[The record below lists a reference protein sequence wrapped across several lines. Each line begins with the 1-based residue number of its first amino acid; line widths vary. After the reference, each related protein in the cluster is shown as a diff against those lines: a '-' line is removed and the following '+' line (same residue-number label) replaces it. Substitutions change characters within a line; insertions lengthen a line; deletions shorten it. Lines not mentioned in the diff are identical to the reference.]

1 MSSVTVV
8 PWARRM
14 GPRDP
19 HESHRVATPLELFFD
34 LVFVVAI
41 ASAAAELHHGLS
53 AGHLETVVG
62 YTMVFFAIWWAW
74 MNYTWFASA
83 YDSDD
88 VVFRL
93 LTFTIMTGSLMLAAG
108 VPDLFDDG
116 QSGLVVAGY
125 AVMRLGMVA
134 LWLRAA
140 RSHPEG
146 RRTALTYAVGIT
158 VVQVLWIA
166 RLLLDG
172 DGVLMST
179 FFLLVLA
186 ELAVPILAERVGGP
200 TPFHPHHIAERF
212 ALFTI
217 IVLGE
222 VILASV
228 QALQGALAAPAD
240 AASAGHAVE
249 PGAALP
255 AAGGPGATGG
265 MSGSLAMLIA
275 GGLLLVFSLWWLY
288 FKREHVDLI
297 GQGRAITWAFSYAH
311 IVVFA
316 SVAAVGAALAAAV
329 DVVQGVAEA
338 SPRTVALALATAL
351 SLYALTLSSLHA
363 IADRKPAMV
372 GAAATLAA
380 VAVVVAMLDLDMGLR
395 VLLMGLAAAGS
406 VAQHVWTTHR
416 PGAPTGAE
424 AAR

>member
-1 MSSVTVV
+1 
-8 PWARRM
+8 M

-19 HESHRVATPLELFFD
+19 HEAHRVATPLELFFD

-53 AGHLETVVG
+53 AGHLEAVVG

-172 DGVLMST
+172 QDVLMST

-186 ELAVPILAERVGGP
+186 ELAVPILAERLGGP

-255 AAGGPGATGG
+255 VAGGPGAAGG
-265 MSGSLAMLIA
+265 MSVSLAMLVA

-316 SVAAVGAALAAAV
+316 SVAALGAALAAAV

-363 IADRKPAMV
+363 IADRKPAVV

-380 VAVVVAMLDLDMGLR
+380 VCVAVALLDLDMGLR

-406 VAQHVWTTHR
+406 VAQHVWATHR
-416 PGAPTGAE
+416 PGAPTGAQ

>member
-1 MSSVTVV
+1 
-8 PWARRM
+8 
-14 GPRDP
+14 
-19 HESHRVATPLELFFD
+19 VATPLELFFD

-53 AGHLETVVG
+53 ADHPEAVVG
-62 YTMVFFAIWWAW
+62 YLLVFFAIWWAW

-88 VVFRL
+88 VAYRL
-93 LTFTIMTGSLMLAAG
+93 LTFTIMAGSLMLAAG

-116 QSGLVVAGY
+116 QSGIVVAGY

-146 RRTALTYAVGIT
+146 RRTALTYALGIT
-158 VVQVLWIA
+158 VVQVLWIG

-172 DGVLMST
+172 RQVLLAT
-179 FFLLVLA
+179 FLLLVLA
-186 ELAVPILAERVGGP
+186 ELAVPVAAERIGGP
-200 TPFHPHHIAERF
+200 TPFHAHHIAERF
-212 ALFTI
+212 GLFTI

-228 QALQGALAAPAD
+228 QAIQGALAAPAD
-240 AASAGHAVE
+240 AASAGHTGE
-249 PGAALP
+249 
-255 AAGGPGATGG
+255 AAGGGG
-265 MSGSLAMLIA
+265 VSPSLVMLIV

-297 GQGRAITWAFSYAH
+297 GQGRALTWVFSYAH

-316 SVAAVGAALAAAV
+316 AVAAVGAALAAAV
-329 DVVQGVAEA
+329 DVVQNVAEA

-351 SLYALTLSSLHA
+351 SLYALTLSGLHA
-363 IADRKPAMV
+363 YADRRPAV
-372 GAAATLAA
+372 ALAAAVLSGSALAIA
-380 VAVVVAMLDLDMGLR
+380 ALGLDMGLS
-395 VLLMGLAAAGS
+395 VLLIGLAAAAS
-406 VAQHVWTTHR
+406 VAQHVVVSHR
-416 PGAPTGAE
+416 AGIPA
-424 AAR
+424 

>member
-1 MSSVTVV
+1 
-8 PWARRM
+8 M

-19 HESHRVATPLELFFD
+19 HEAHRVATPLELFFD

-53 AGHLETVVG
+53 AGHLEAVVG

-116 QSGLVVAGY
+116 QSGLVVVGY

-158 VVQVLWIA
+158 VVQFLWIA

-172 DGVLMST
+172 QDVLMST

-186 ELAVPILAERVGGP
+186 ELAVPILAERLGGP
-200 TPFHPHHIAERF
+200 TPFHSHHIAERF

-228 QALQGALAAPAD
+228 QALQGALTVPAD
-240 AASAGHAVE
+240 TASAGHAVE
-249 PGAALP
+249 AAVALP
-255 AAGGPGATGG
+255 VAGGPGTAGG
-265 MSGSLAMLIA
+265 MNGSLAMLVA

-316 SVAAVGAALAAAV
+316 SVAALGAALAAAV

-363 IADRKPAMV
+363 IADRKPAVV
-372 GAAATLAA
+372 GAAAILAA
-380 VAVVVAMLDLDMGLR
+380 VAVVVALLDLDMGLR

-406 VAQHVWTTHR
+406 VAQHVWATHR
-416 PGAPTGAE
+416 PGAPTGAP

>member
-1 MSSVTVV
+1 MGTLNVI
-8 PWARRM
+8 PWARPM
-14 GPRDP
+14 APRDP
-19 HESHRVATPLELFFD
+19 EEAHRVATPLELFFD

-53 AGHLETVVG
+53 ANHLDAVVG
-62 YTMVFFAIWWAW
+62 YAMVFFAIWWAW

-88 VVFRL
+88 VAFRL

-116 QSGLVVAGY
+116 QSGVVVAGY

-146 RRTALTYAVGIT
+146 RRTALTYAVGIA
-158 VVQVLWIA
+158 VVQALWIA
-166 RLLLDG
+166 RLGLDG
-172 DGVLMST
+172 QAMLMGT

-186 ELAVPILAERVGGP
+186 ELAVPVIAERRGGP
-200 TPFHPHHIAERF
+200 TPFHAHHIAERF
-212 ALFTI
+212 GLFTI

-228 QALQGALAAPAD
+228 QAIQGALAAPPD
-240 AASAGHAVE
+240 AASVGQAVE
-249 PGAALP
+249 P
-255 AAGGPGATGG
+255 AGGTGL
-265 MSGSLAMLIA
+265 SVSLVMLIV

-297 GQGRAITWAFSYAH
+297 GQGRALTWVFSYAH

-316 SVAAVGAALAAAV
+316 AVAAVGAALAAAV

-338 SPRTVALALATAL
+338 SPRTVALALATSLA
-351 SLYALTLSSLHA
+351 LYALTLSGLHA
-363 IADRKPAMV
+363 AADRTPSV
-372 GAAATLAA
+372 LLAAALLSAASIA
-380 VAVVVAMLDLDMGLR
+380 VASMGLDMGLA
-395 VLLMGLAAAGS
+395 VLLIGVAAAAS
-406 VAQHVWTTHR
+406 VAQHIVVSHR
-416 PGAPTGAE
+416 AGLPA
-424 AAR
+424 

>member
-1 MSSVTVV
+1 MGSLNVI
-8 PWARRM
+8 PWARPM
-14 GPRDP
+14 APRDP
-19 HESHRVATPLELFFD
+19 EEAHRVATPLELFFD

-53 AGHLETVVG
+53 ANHLDAVVG
-62 YTMVFFAIWWAW
+62 YAMVFFAIWWAW

-88 VVFRL
+88 VAFRL

-116 QSGLVVAGY
+116 QSGVVVAGY

-146 RRTALTYAVGIT
+146 RRTALTYAVGIA
-158 VVQVLWIA
+158 VVQALWIA
-166 RLLLDG
+166 RLGLDG
-172 DGVLMST
+172 QAMLMST

-186 ELAVPILAERVGGP
+186 ELAVPVIAERRGGP
-200 TPFHPHHIAERF
+200 TPFHAHHIAERF
-212 ALFTI
+212 GLFTI

-228 QALQGALAAPAD
+228 QAIQGALAAPPD
-240 AASAGHAVE
+240 AASSGHAVE
-249 PGAALP
+249 P
-255 AAGGPGATGG
+255 AGGTGL
-265 MSGSLAMLIA
+265 SASLVMLIV

-297 GQGRAITWAFSYAH
+297 GQGRALTWIFSYAH

-316 SVAAVGAALAAAV
+316 AVAAVGAALAAAV

-338 SPRTVALALATAL
+338 SPRTVALALATSLA
-351 SLYALTLSSLHA
+351 LYALTLSGLHA
-363 IADRKPAMV
+363 AADRTPSV
-372 GAAATLAA
+372 LLAAALLSAASIA
-380 VAVVVAMLDLDMGLR
+380 VALMGLDMGLA
-395 VLLMGLAAAGS
+395 VLLIGVAAAAS
-406 VAQHVWTTHR
+406 VAQHIVASHR
-416 PGAPTGAE
+416 AGLPA
-424 AAR
+424 

>member
-1 MSSVTVV
+1 
-8 PWARRM
+8 M

-19 HESHRVATPLELFFD
+19 NEAHRVASPLELFFD

-62 YTMVFFAIWWAW
+62 YTMVFFAVWWAW
-74 MNYTWFASA
+74 MNFTWFASA

-88 VVFRL
+88 VVYRL

-116 QSGLVVAGY
+116 QSGVVVAGY

-146 RRTALTYAVGIT
+146 RRTALTYAVGIA
-158 VVQVLWIA
+158 VVQALWIA

-172 DGVLMST
+172 QQVLMST

-186 ELAVPILAERVGGP
+186 ELAVPVVAERFGGP

-212 ALFTI
+212 GLFTI

-228 QALQGALAAPAD
+228 QALQGALAAPTD
-240 AASAGHAVE
+240 AASAGHTVE
-249 PGAALP
+249 PSAAR
-255 AAGGPGATGG
+255 AAAEGGAGGGAGG
-265 MSGSLAMLIA
+265 MNGSLTMLVA

-297 GQGRAITWAFSYAH
+297 GQGRLMTWAFSYAH

-329 DVVQGVAEA
+329 DVIQGVAGA

-351 SLYALTLSSLHA
+351 SLYALTLSGVHA
-363 IADRKPAMV
+363 IADRRPSVLA
-372 GAAATLAA
+372 AAATLAA
-380 VAVVVAMLDLDMGLR
+380 VAVAVALLDVDMGLR

-406 VAQHVWTTHR
+406 VAQHVWVTHR
-416 PGAPTGAE
+416 PGAPAGAE
-424 AAR
+424 PAR

>member
-1 MSSVTVV
+1 MGSLNVI
-8 PWARRM
+8 PWARPM
-14 GPRDP
+14 APRDP
-19 HESHRVATPLELFFD
+19 EEAHRVATPLELFFD

-53 AGHLETVVG
+53 ANHLDAVVG
-62 YTMVFFAIWWAW
+62 YVMVFFAIWWAW

-88 VVFRL
+88 VAFRL

-116 QSGLVVAGY
+116 QSGVVVAGY

-146 RRTALTYAVGIT
+146 RRTALAYAVGIA
-158 VVQVLWIA
+158 VVQALWIA
-166 RLLLDG
+166 RLGIDG
-172 DGVLMST
+172 QVVLMGT
-179 FFLLVLA
+179 FFLLVVA
-186 ELAVPILAERVGGP
+186 ELAVPVIAERRGGP
-200 TPFHPHHIAERF
+200 TPFHAHHIAERF
-212 ALFTI
+212 GLFTI

-228 QALQGALAAPAD
+228 QAIQGALAAPPD

-249 PGAALP
+249 P
-255 AAGGPGATGG
+255 AGGAGLSA
-265 MSGSLAMLIA
+265 SLAMLIV

-297 GQGRAITWAFSYAH
+297 GQGRALTWIFSYAH
-311 IVVFA
+311 FVVFA
-316 SVAAVGAALAAAV
+316 AVAAVGAALAAAV

-338 SPRTVALALATAL
+338 SPRTVALALATSLA
-351 SLYALTLSSLHA
+351 LYALTLSGLHA
-363 IADRKPAMV
+363 AADRAPSV
-372 GAAATLAA
+372 LLAAALLSAA
-380 VAVVVAMLDLDMGLR
+380 SVGVALMGLDMGLT
-395 VLLMGLAAAGS
+395 VLLIGVAAAAS
-406 VAQHVWTTHR
+406 VGQHIVVSHR
-416 PGAPTGAE
+416 AGLPA
-424 AAR
+424 

>member
-1 MSSVTVV
+1 MSSLVVV

-19 HESHRVATPLELFFD
+19 HEAHRVATPLELFFD

-41 ASAAAELHHGLS
+41 ASAAAQLHHGLT
-53 AGHLETVVG
+53 AGHLGTVVG

-88 VVFRL
+88 VVYRL

-116 QSGLVVAGY
+116 QSGVVVAGY

-140 RSHPEG
+140 RAHPDG
-146 RRTALTYAVGIT
+146 RRTALTYAVGIA

-172 DGVLMST
+172 QGVLMST

-186 ELAVPILAERVGGP
+186 ELSVPVLAERFGGP

-212 ALFTI
+212 GLFTI

-228 QALQGALAAPAD
+228 QALQGAIAAPTD

-249 PGAALP
+249 PATA
-255 AAGGPGATGG
+255 GPGGGGG
-265 MSGSLAMLIA
+265 MNGSLAMLAA

-297 GQGRAITWAFSYAH
+297 GQGRLMTWAFSYAH

-338 SPRTVALALATAL
+338 GPRTVALALAAAL
-351 SLYALTLSSLHA
+351 SLYALTLSGLHA
-363 IADRKPAMV
+363 VADRKPAV
-372 GAAATLAA
+372 LAAAATLAA
-380 VAVVVAMLDLDMGLR
+380 VAVVAALLDVDMGLR
-395 VLLMGLAAAGS
+395 VLLIGLAAAGS
-406 VAQHVWTTHR
+406 VAHHVWLTHR
-416 PGAPTGAE
+416 PGAPVDAQ

>member
-1 MSSVTVV
+1 MSSLIVV

-19 HESHRVATPLELFFD
+19 HEAHRVATPLELFFD

-53 AGHLETVVG
+53 AGHLGTVVG

-88 VVFRL
+88 VVYRL

-116 QSGLVVAGY
+116 QSGVVVAGY

-134 LWLRAA
+134 LWVRAA
-140 RSHPEG
+140 RAHPEG
-146 RRTALTYAVGIT
+146 RWTALTYAVGIA

-172 DGVLMST
+172 ERVLMST

-186 ELAVPILAERVGGP
+186 ELAVPVLAERFGGP

-212 ALFTI
+212 GLFTI

-228 QALQGALAAPAD
+228 QALQGALAAPTD

-249 PGAALP
+249 SAASGPGE
-255 AAGGPGATGG
+255 AGGAGGG
-265 MSGSLAMLIA
+265 MNVSLAMLVA

-297 GQGRAITWAFSYAH
+297 GQGRLMTWAFSYAH

-338 SPRTVALALATAL
+338 SPRTVALALAAAL
-351 SLYALTLSSLHA
+351 SLYALTLSGVHA
-363 IADRKPAMV
+363 VADRRLSVLA
-372 GAAATLAA
+372 AAATLAA
-380 VAVVVAMLDLDMGLR
+380 VAVAAALLDVDMGLR
-395 VLLMGLAAAGS
+395 VLLIGLAAAGS
-406 VAQHVWTTHR
+406 VAHHVWLTHR
-416 PGAPTGAE
+416 PGAPTDAQ

>member
-1 MSSVTVV
+1 MGSLNVI
-8 PWARRM
+8 PWARPM
-14 GPRDP
+14 APRDP
-19 HESHRVATPLELFFD
+19 EEAHRVATPLELFFD

-53 AGHLETVVG
+53 ANHLDAVVG
-62 YTMVFFAIWWAW
+62 YAMVFFAIWWAW

-88 VVFRL
+88 VAFRL

-116 QSGLVVAGY
+116 QSGVVVAGY

-146 RRTALTYAVGIT
+146 RRTALTYAVGIA
-158 VVQVLWIA
+158 VVQALWIA
-166 RLLLDG
+166 RLGLDG
-172 DGVLMST
+172 QAMLMGT

-186 ELAVPILAERVGGP
+186 ELAVPVIAERRGGP
-200 TPFHPHHIAERF
+200 TPFHAHHIAERF
-212 ALFTI
+212 GLFTI

-228 QALQGALAAPAD
+228 QAIQGALAAPPD
-240 AASAGHAVE
+240 AASSGHAVE
-249 PGAALP
+249 PASG
-255 AAGGPGATGG
+255 TGL
-265 MSGSLAMLIA
+265 SASLVMLIV

-297 GQGRAITWAFSYAH
+297 GQGRALTWIFSYAH

-316 SVAAVGAALAAAV
+316 AVAAVGAALAAAV

-338 SPRTVALALATAL
+338 SPRTVALALATSLA
-351 SLYALTLSSLHA
+351 LYALTLSALHA
-363 IADRKPAMV
+363 AADRTPSV
-372 GAAATLAA
+372 LLAAALLSAASIA
-380 VAVVVAMLDLDMGLR
+380 VALMGLDMGLA
-395 VLLMGLAAAGS
+395 VLLIGVAAAAS
-406 VAQHVWTTHR
+406 VAQHIVVSHR
-416 PGAPTGAE
+416 AGLPA
-424 AAR
+424 